1 MTEAMQTLFKGK
13 KAKGQQMGRLNPQNY
28 ESKLAAGETVPPEE
42 TKAYEAW
49 KAKQKKE
56 TQQ

>member
-13 KAKGQQMGRLNPQNY
+13 KSKGQQMGRINPQNY
-28 ESKLAAGETVPPEE
+28 ESRVAAGEEVTPEE

-49 KAKQKKE
+49 KMKKE
-56 TQQ
+56 SKAQ